1 MQILVV
7 VANIQARSL
16 RAEAEKGFAR
26 TAFGRELTDP
36 KSEINFEKV
45 DDRRISREREPSER
59 VPVDEREAG

>member
-1 MQILVV
+1 
-7 VANIQARSL
+7 L

-45 DDRRISREREPSER
+45 DDRRISRKREPSER